1 LLKTVIFLLKTVV
14 ESKKEVEKGIWD
26 SINFVNVQ
34 FVSEGNRLKAVYKLT
49 TTIILQMSF
58 KHPVCGLVDLSG
70 SITRQNEETFEI
82 KSGNHNDHQFHIEK
96 IGKMVEELEST
107 LRNQIEE
114 IYFKK
119 SQEVILV

>member
-1 LLKTVIFLLKTVV
+1 MFTIVV
-14 ESKKEVEKGIWD
+14 ESKKEVDKGIWD

-34 FVSEGNRLKAVYKLT
+34 FKTEGNRTKVVYKLT

-58 KHPVCGLVDLSG
+58 KHLVCGLVDLSG
-70 SITRQNEETFEI
+70 SITRQNEETYEL
-82 KSGNHNDHQFHIEK
+82 KSTNLLDQQFHVEK
-96 IGKMVEELEST
+96 VGKMVEELEST

-119 SQEVILV
+119 SQEV

>member
-1 LLKTVIFLLKTVV
+1 MFK
-14 ESKKEVEKGIWD
+14 
-26 SINFVNVQ
+26 N
-34 FVSEGNRLKAVYKLT
+34 EGGRIKVTYKLT

-58 KHPVCGLVDLSG
+58 KHTVCGIVDLSG
-70 SITRQNEETFEI
+70 SITRQNEETYEF
-82 KSGNHNDHQFHIEK
+82 KSTNYTDHQFHIEK

-119 SQEVILV
+119 SQEVEF